1 MRKLTLL
8 IPIYVILYIWCIVS
22 CKSQDHSGPSGPAEE
37 EVETVTCVDKIQ
49 NGDETDIDCGGSIC
63 PECKSNQKCVTS
75 TDCVSNICKDDT
87 RQCAEIEVDSEKAVE
102 IALKLHNNKNE
113 NNNKKTSEDDGIED
127 TDTIVEDGEI
137 RDKSRLNDTMSNETM
152 QDSDEIEMVEKN
164 VVNTTKQVNN
174 LQSNVDKVLV
184 EIQIDEKKDLAKE
197 KKMNETLEKLT
208 NRLNYKKKKKKAELS
223 SKAGGFGNEIVDESE
238 SSNVKE
244 SIKEVEETKEFLKEL
259 IKG

>member
-49 NGDETDIDCGGSIC
+49 NGDETDIDCGGSTC

-75 TDCVSNICKDDT
+75 TDCVSNICEDDT

-113 NNNKKTSEDDGIED
+113 NNNKKTSEDDRIED

-137 RDKSRLNDTMSNETM
+137 RDKARLNETMSNETM
-152 QDSDEIEMVEKN
+152 HDRDEIEMVEKN
-164 VVNTTKQVNN
+164 LVNTYHSPGKYKVEWNGKN
-174 LQSNVDKVLV
+174 MFDEEIASGIYFGCANICRLKASNKN
-184 EIQIDEKKDLAKE
+184 I
-197 KKMNETLEKLT
+197 T
-208 NRLNYKKKKKKAELS
+208 
-223 SKAGGFGNEIVDESE
+223 
-238 SSNVKE
+238 
-244 SIKEVEETKEFLKEL
+244 
-259 IKG
+259 